1 MKRIIKLTE
10 SDLTRI
16 VKRVLNEQPTKVI
29 KVKVFGG
36 SDDQKKGYKRSCN
49 IDVKNIKLYGDQVRF
64 DYTVPGGARCYINNG
79 YESSSGLI
87 TSTGKAFIECGIN
100 SSNPMIFFLNQ
111 ATFDRPNDKNGII
124 TGTISKQGYAKL
136 SYLCDE
142 YASVEDDDME
152 DDNMMD
158 NNYA

>member
-36 SDDQKKGYKRSCN
+36 SDDQKKGYTRSCN
-49 IDVKNIKLYGDQVRF
+49 IQAKKLKLVGERVTF
-64 DYTVPGGARCYINNG
+64 DYTIPGGVKCNIWNGMSSVSGEINA
-79 YESSSGLI
+79 S
-87 TSTGKAFIECGIN
+87 GKAAISCGRPDKNKMINFIN
-100 SSNPMIFFLNQ
+100 SGANTVIV
-111 ATFDRPNDKNGII
+111 
-124 TGTISKQGYAKL
+124 GTLSKEGFAKL
-136 SYLCDE
+136 SYMCDE